1 MIMQCIFAFCAIISF
16 SVINEPKKCLFINGV
31 LGMAGWAVYLYIDRI
46 STMLTATFVSGL
58 VLAVAS
64 HILARILKTPVTTML
79 IPAILTIVPGAGMY
93 QTVYNLFLS
102 DMDGALSSLVYTIGA
117 AGAIAI
123 AIFLVDAFV
132 VAIKKIVKKRPQT
145 D

>member
-16 SVINEPKKCLFINGV
+16 SVINEAPKKCLFINGV

-93 QTVYNLFLS
+93 QTVSVRHGWCIIKSRIYDRCSWSDCYCNLS
-102 DMDGALSSLVYTIGA
+102 C
-117 AGAIAI
+117 
-123 AIFLVDAFV
+123 
-132 VAIKKIVKKRPQT
+132 
-145 D
+145 

>member
-16 SVINEPKKCLFINGV
+16 SVINEAPKKCLFINGV
-31 LGMAGWAVYLYIDRI
+31 LGRAVYLYIDRI

>member
-16 SVINEPKKCLFINGV
+16 SVINEAPKKCLFINGV

-93 QTVYNLFLS
+93 QTVFLS

>member
-1 MIMQCIFAFCAIISF
+1 
-16 SVINEPKKCLFINGV
+16 
-31 LGMAGWAVYLYIDRI
+31 MAGWAVYLYIDRI

-64 HILARILKTPVTTML
+64 HILKRILKTPVTTML
-79 IPAILTIVPGAGMY
+79 IPAILTIVRGAGMY

-117 AGAIAI
+117 AGRLLLQS
-123 AIFLVDAFV
+123 FLLMHL
-132 VAIKKIVKKRPQT
+132 
-145 D
+145 

>member
-1 MIMQCIFAFCAIISF
+1 MKHLK
-16 SVINEPKKCLFINGV
+16 VPFINGV

-102 DMDGALSSLVYTIGA
+102 DMDGALSSPRIYDRCSWSDCYCNLSC
-117 AGAIAI
+117 
-123 AIFLVDAFV
+123 
-132 VAIKKIVKKRPQT
+132 
-145 D
+145 

>member
-1 MIMQCIFAFCAIISF
+1 
-16 SVINEPKKCLFINGV
+16 
-31 LGMAGWAVYLYIDRI
+31 
-46 STMLTATFVSGL
+46 MLTATFVSGL

-132 VAIKKIVKKRPQT
+132 VAIKKIVKKRKKIYFCDQRIRKRVHELKNFKKRNRK
-145 D
+145 